1 MPFLRLI
8 KCETVLLGALTSSME
23 RRANN
28 GIGRFDDFLFV
39 NVVVSIGVLILNL

>member
-8 KCETVLLGALTSSME
+8 KCETVLLGALPSSME
-23 RRANN
+23 RANN

-39 NVVVSIGVLILNL
+39 NVVVSIGILFLNL